1 MLPPRLDD
9 QDRARLLAY
18 LGSVRDQILNTEELA
33 MGLLMHLMQVAP
45 QAARARFKLTREQ
58 YESPEELLEAAC
70 RGRGWLLSGGRVDT
84 DRASALILDEVRGG
98 KAGKIS
104 LEPPPAGRPE
114 HA

>member
-1 MLPPRLDD
+1 
-9 QDRARLLAY
+9 
-18 LGSVRDQILNTEELA
+18 

-45 QAARARFKLTREQ
+45 QAARARFKLTQEQ

-84 DRASALILDEVRGG
+84 DRASALILDEFRGG

-104 LEPPPAGRPE
+104 LETPPVGRPE